1 MRLILPP
8 GTDVY
13 FNLAAEDHFLYH
25 TNEDVLMLWRS
36 KKAVVCGKHQNVC
49 AEVNY
54 GFCKGENI
62 QVARRLS
69 GGGTVYHD
77 MGNVNFSFICS
88 AGTELEKAIDF
99 KRFLQ
104 PIKSFL
110 NEHGIAAE
118 FSERNDLFIGD
129 KKISG
134 NAEHLFQKEKRVIHH
149 GTLLFSADLGRL
161 GKALKPEGSY
171 KDKAV
176 KSVRMPVTNIEDHGG
191 NFSRAENF
199 LKALADFF
207 VRKEKFTE
215 QELTPEEIAR
225 IKVIC
230 AEKYEGMD
238 WILGYSPKYV
248 MEREF
253 MLAAGKFILEL
264 EVEKRVINK
273 ISIRDVANK
282 LHFEKEL
289 ATLHGKTLNEKTE
302 QEFFDLTYIP
312 GISYLLF

>member
-1 MRLILPP
+1 M
-8 GTDVY
+8 Y
-13 FNLAAEDHFLYH
+13 FNLAAEDYFLYH
-25 TNEDVLMLWRS
+25 TDEDVLMLWRS

-77 MGNVNFSFICS
+77 LGNVNFSFICS

-104 PIKSFL
+104 PIKTFL

-118 FSERNDLFIGD
+118 FSDRNDLFIGD
-129 KKISG
+129 NKISG

-149 GTLLFSADLGRL
+149 GTLLFSADLSRL
-161 GKALKPEGSY
+161 GKALKPDGTY
-171 KDKAV
+171 MDKAV
-176 KSVRMPVTNIEDHGG
+176 KSVRMPVTNIENHGG
-191 NFSRAENF
+191 NFSRPENF
-199 LKALADFF
+199 IKALTDFF
-207 VRKEKFTE
+207 VRKEKYAL
-215 QELTPEEIAR
+215 QDITPEENAKIH
-225 IKVIC
+225 VIC
-230 AEKYEGMD
+230 KEKYAQSE
-238 WILGYSPKYV
+238 WILGYSPKYT
-248 MEREF
+248 MQREF
-253 MLAAGKFILEL
+253 MLAAGKFVLEM
-264 EVEKRVINK
+264 EVEKRMINS
-273 ISIRDVANK
+273 IAIRDVAGK

-289 ATLHGKTLNEKTE
+289 DKIKGKTLSEKTE

-312 GISYLLF
+312 GIPYLLF